1 LKSINIFGTP
11 IVSFDDILF
20 LARDYLK
27 HSEKLRKDYD
37 DVLRGT
43 LTSVAEPAQTAGRIY
58 VVGQGDMGQ
67 LGLGEDLTEAL
78 KPMLLMI
85 SGGLRV
91 LQVACGGMHSL
102 CITEDGGVFR
112 YLPLSDSMPSWR

>member
-1 LKSINIFGTP
+1 MFGLCAGRNSSWALTGL
-11 IVSFDDILF
+11 ICI
-20 LARDYLK
+20 RDYLK
-27 HSEKLRKDYD
+27 HSEKLRKEYD

-43 LTSVAEPAQTAGRIY
+43 LVATAEPPPAAGRIY

-67 LGLGEDLTEAL
+67 LGLGEDITEAL
-78 KPMLLMI
+78 RPALLMI

-112 YLPLSDSMPSWR
+112 FVRPYAF

>member
-1 LKSINIFGTP
+1 M
-11 IVSFDDILF
+11 
-20 LARDYLK
+20 K

-43 LTSVAEPAQTAGRIY
+43 LSSVAEPTQVAGRIY
-58 VVGQGDMGQ
+58 VIGQGDMGQ
-67 LGLGEDLTEAL
+67 LGLGEDITEAL
-78 KPMLLMI
+78 SPTLLMI

-102 CITEDGGVFR
+102 CVTEDGGVFR
-112 YLPLSDSMPSWR
+112 